1 MKTETF
7 KGTME
12 NAYGK
17 QLETKLSFSG
27 SFEAYTIPD
36 AAAEKT
42 VEFATPEGADSF
54 SKDDVV
60 TYGELYAFVNG
71 KRKAAARQ
79 KAMNAV
85 LEANG
90 IEKPTMADPQEQLRT
105 IIKALVAGGRSK
117 EAAIKL
123 AEDTLGITFEGK

>member
-7 KGTME
+7 KGSME

-17 QLETKLSFSG
+17 TLPQKLDFSG
-27 SFEAYTIPD
+27 SFEAYTLPD
-36 AAAEKT
+36 SVKDT
-42 VEFATPEGADSF
+42 TITFDTPEGADSF
-54 SKDDVV
+54 GKDDVV

-90 IEKPTMADPQEQLRT
+90 IEKPTLEDPQVQLAT

-117 EAAIKL
+117 EAAITL
-123 AEDTLGITFEGK
+123 AETTLGVKFNG